1 MMTIILDAMGSDE
14 CPLPEILGA
23 IQAVKD
29 FNEKIIL
36 VGKEEQLSKLLSEH
50 GGQDLDI
57 EIVNAEEA
65 ITMEDKAVDGVKNK
79 PNSSMAVGLELMK
92 NKQGDVFVTAG
103 NTGAAMFTAL
113 RKLGRMK
120 NVLRPGL
127 TTLFPTITGKCI
139 VLDIG
144 ANVECRPEFL
154 LQFGILGSEYART
167 ALNIESPRVGLLSN
181 GEEDSKGNPLVKESF
196 KLLQESNL
204 NFIGNVEAKEVFAG
218 NVDVVVTDG
227 FTGNVMLKTSE
238 AVAGM
243 ILKVLKKE
251 LMSSLPTKVG
261 AIFAKPA
268 FGGLRKMMDPG
279 EIGAA
284 PLLGVD
290 GLVLIGHGRSDDK
303 AIYGAL
309 RNAHLLGKT
318 ELLKNIE
325 TAIAAQVEG
334 TKE

>member
-1 MMTIILDAMGSDE
+1 MTIILDAMGSDE
-14 CPLPEILGA
+14 CPLPEVLGA

-29 FNEKIIL
+29 FKEKIIL
-36 VGKEEQLSKLLSEH
+36 VGDEKQLSKLLSEH
-50 GGQDLDI
+50 GGQDLAI
-57 EIVNAEEA
+57 EIVHAPEA

-79 PNSSMAVGLELMK
+79 PNSSMAVGLDLMK
-92 NKQGDVFVTAG
+92 NKQGNVFVTAG

-167 ALNIESPRVGLLSN
+167 ALTIESPRVGLLSN

-196 KLLQESNL
+196 KLLEQSNL

-238 AVAGM
+238 AVASM
-243 ILKVLKKE
+243 ILKMLKKE
-251 LMSSLPTKVG
+251 LMSSLQTKIG
-261 AIFAKPA
+261 AMLAKPA
-268 FGGLRKMMDPG
+268 FGGLRQMMDPA

-309 RNAHLLGKT
+309 RNAHVLGKT
-318 ELLKNIE
+318 QLLANIE
-325 TAIAAQVEG
+325 TAIAAQVDEN
-334 TKE
+334 KE